1 MDTLRKGGLMDAIIG
16 VVGWICRVGVVGWM
30 R

>member
-1 MDTLRKGGLMDAIIG
+1 MDALSKDGLMDALIW

-30 R
+30 C